1 MSMVVKLISR
11 NGCIAAAF
19 VMIYVISDKYIYKT
33 KNLVQSFGMTQ
44 EPLHSGHH
52 PKGLRSLDRKLSER
66 PGHCGHQLWKQ
77 LVTLAV
83 LGHYEHTVPWSIM
96 FFGWIFVVFAF
107 CCVCG
112 FFG

>member
-1 MSMVVKLISR
+1 MHCGSFCNNKCDKVYLKEKPREVIWHDSR
-11 NGCIAAAF
+11 
-19 VMIYVISDKYIYKT
+19 T
-33 KNLVQSFGMTQ
+33 
-44 EPLHSGHH
+44 LHSATI

-112 FFG
+112 FFVRRFLGENG